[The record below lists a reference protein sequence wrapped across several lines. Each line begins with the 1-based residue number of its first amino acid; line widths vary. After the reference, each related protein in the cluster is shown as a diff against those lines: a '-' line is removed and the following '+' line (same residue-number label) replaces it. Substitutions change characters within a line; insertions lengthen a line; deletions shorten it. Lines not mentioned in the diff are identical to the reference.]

1 MSAMQDEQRDEANR
15 LRGALDMV
23 SLIREEMA
31 EWLEEAQDESKR
43 ETLENVV
50 GHLGA
55 VQEEYRSRYA
65 AAQAAVTK
73 PGVS

>member
-1 MSAMQDEQRDEANR
+1 
-15 LRGALDMV
+15 MV
-23 SLIREEMA
+23 SLIREEMQ

-55 VQEEYRSRYA
+55 IREEYRQRYA
-65 AAQAAVTK
+65 AAQEAVTK
-73 PGVS
+73 PGQS